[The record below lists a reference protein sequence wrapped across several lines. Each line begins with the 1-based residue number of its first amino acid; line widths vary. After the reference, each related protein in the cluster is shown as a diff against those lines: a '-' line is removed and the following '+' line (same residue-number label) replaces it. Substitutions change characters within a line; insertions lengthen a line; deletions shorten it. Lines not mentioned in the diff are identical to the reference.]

1 MGAYSQSRSVPV
13 AFRGSGAVMRMRSL
27 RWNLV
32 VWKPSAGPADPFG
45 APRLARFAWTVRT
58 RRRPIFLVTGALLMI
73 TGLLLLPSAAVF
85 VAGMML
91 VGLSTSG
98 APLGSHTA
106 AMVHGWERPRQGQ
119 AGRR

>member
-1 MGAYSQSRSVPV
+1 MGPYSQNKSGPV
-13 AFRGSGAVMRMRSL
+13 AFRGSGAAMRMRSL

-32 VWKPSAGPADPFG
+32 VWKPYTGPADPFG

-73 TGLLLLPSAAVF
+73 TGLLLPSAVAF
-85 VAGMML
+85 VAGML
-91 VGLSTSG
+91 AVGLSTSG

-106 AMVHGWERPRQGQ
+106 AMVHGWGRPRQGQ